1 MKKTI
6 IILSAALILFASCG
20 PTTVV
25 HSDSYQPAPP
35 PPVEEVSYQT
45 FYDQLSPYGSWIN
58 YPGYGYV
65 WVPNNVDPSFS
76 PYLTNGH
83 WVYTDMGW
91 AWVSDFDW
99 GWGPFH
105 YGRWLD
111 DPYYGWLWVPGY
123 DWAPAWVM

>member
-1 MKKTI
+1 MKKTLLTGFV
-6 IILSAALILFASCG
+6 ILSTWCAGFAQHPKNVNDDVYYQGDDDQQYNDQNNNTDYQDQQNQDNSG
-20 PTTVV
+20 APT
-25 HSDSYQPAPP
+25 YQ
-35 PPVEEVSYQT
+35 S

-65 WVPNNVDPSFS
+65 WVPNNMDPSFS

-99 GWGPFH
+99 GW
-105 YGRWLD
+105 
-111 DPYYGWLWVPGY
+111 
-123 DWAPAWVM
+123 